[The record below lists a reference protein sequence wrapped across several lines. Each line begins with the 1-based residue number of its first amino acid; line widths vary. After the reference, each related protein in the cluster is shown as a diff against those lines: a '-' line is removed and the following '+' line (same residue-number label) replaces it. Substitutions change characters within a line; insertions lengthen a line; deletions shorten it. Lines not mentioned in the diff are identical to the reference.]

1 MRHGST
7 YYLNS
12 LAAPENEKATPK
24 TDVEFAK
31 GEVAYLLN
39 GSQDA
44 PNGPWYQNL
53 TGPNCDPHPVLDPT
67 HPAVY
72 KVNGKYVNATYRSI
86 ANPTVTMDG
95 GISLVE
101 LVSKLPKTV
110 EVTSTIGTSTANVT
124 WNTDSIKYDPK
135 NFNAQTV
142 TVSGTANVT
151 GLLNG
156 GEKPVT
162 ATVKV
167 NAVTVNG
174 LTVTTAPNLTYSQG
188 GKLNLG
194 NVKVTAKF
202 SNGAVEILEHDTE
215 GVTFVLGD
223 QNIAD
228 GAALHK
234 AQHNSQTLT
243 LSYGGK
249 TVELGQLVVQSTNN
263 QISALTVSDQEAQY
277 ENGGY
282 AVTLPPYSAL
292 PNADGIAVTLADAS
306 ATVTGKKQLSAGD
319 SEAQWQITVRAE
331 NGDTADYLLTVTVSP
346 DYALLNQKA
355 VDEFTAAWN
364 SLTKNWTPT
373 QAQVQQNTTTAGVE
387 YQQQLTFWLT
397 SQLLDNGVNIPDNAT
412 VAIDYTSG
420 PNWAVEG
427 SRQDH
432 DGTPGSFAFTLT
444 FTATAG
450 ADEQHKSVSFTGEG
464 TITPIPYDAPSY
476 TVNFDPQNGSE
487 VSSAQV
493 TEDTP
498 IGNAARPADPSR
510 ENYRFTG
517 WYKEASCQTPWD
529 FDDPVTDNM
538 TLYAGWRWS
547 QSSTGIDVKRTQ
559 AANKD
564 AEAAGAYGD
573 GLRMGDTVTITA
585 HATLTE
591 EPSQT
596 NTYLADPEQFAFYL
610 GDPESGGELLGEVAA
625 TEQNG
630 VYTAELAVDLT
641 EAKGFAEGTNTVYA
655 VFSGGDGLD
664 RSRDSESLNIGKAM
678 FTVTFSDTGDSE
690 IDNQYVEDG
699 QTVSQPDAPTRTDY
713 RFTGWT
719 ADEQTFEFTEAITG
733 NTDLTATWEWAK
745 SDTGVSI
752 RLERAGNQD
761 APTEAGV
768 YHIGDDVSIHATVKL
783 AEPPANSNSL
793 SLTPDQF
800 AFYVGD
806 PDNGG
811 TLLGTV
817 DASANDEGGYTATL
831 NNITLGTTEGLT
843 GAGRYDIYAV
853 FTGSNELNTSREQ
866 TSLTVRPRLYTVTF
880 GSDGGSTVENQYVE
894 DGGTIQEPDAP
905 TRQDYRFTGWTD
917 ENGIHY
923 DFSTTVTASVELAAP
938 SNSLSL
944 SPPAFEFYVGD
955 PDNGG
960 TSLGTVDAQQ
970 TEGGYTASLDVELTN
985 GNGFTKAGTYT
996 IYAVFSGSGE
1006 LDGSRSSHG
1015 LEVAPAIYTV
1025 TFDSSGGTPV
1035 ASQYIVDG
1043 QTITEPEDPT
1053 KDGYHF
1059 GGWKQGERLWN
1070 FQRDTVAENMTLS
1083 AAWGYVPV
1091 FDITG
1096 SVTDQDSTA
1105 LPNVKITLQQGT
1117 NIVFKTVTNEQGQY
1131 KFEKVSPGLY
1141 NIVAERTVEQS
1152 GQQTTQTVT
1161 ALVEIIDAD
1170 KTPPTLKMSPANVS
1184 SVLKVPE
1191 NAPNIV
1197 VGGLTEEA
1205 VAVANKI
1212 ENQGAAVTV
1221 NMTVEPKAPVTGTPA
1236 EGSDEAKLQQE
1247 QQAIQQQAASRTL
1260 NFHEIAVVKTVGAVE
1275 EKIKETQNLLEIA
1288 VDFDFTN
1295 RENVTVYR
1303 YHDGQAQALT
1313 QVNARAGANQ
1323 DGTYYL
1329 DRENGLIHIFTQ
1341 QFSLYAIGYTVPTPG
1356 GNGGGGNSS
1365 SGGSG
1370 SPSYAVDTDAKT
1382 DHGTVTVKPSRA
1394 EKGDTVTITAK
1405 PDKGYQVGKVTVTD
1419 KNGDTIKVTDKG
1431 DGKYT
1436 FTMPGGKVSVDVT
1449 FVAEKQW
1456 TNPFADVAKD
1466 AWYYDAVKYVNE
1478 NGLMAGTSATTFEP
1492 DLTTTRGMIVA
1503 ILHRLAGSP
1512 NIEDEIWGYPF
1523 QDVDANA
1530 YYATA
1535 VYWARMNGI
1544 VAGYSDER
1552 FGPNDTITREQM
1564 ATILYRYAQYKVYD
1578 TTDKANLSKYTDTAQ
1593 VGSYAVE
1600 AIRWANAEGLVNG
1613 TSATTLTPKGSATR
1627 AQAAAILM
1635 RFGQKYVEK

>member
-1 MRHGST
+1 MSVAGIGSYYTNNVSGIGGTNSSSTYNTGVLSARNNTENFSVRHGST

-228 GAALHK
+228 GAALDK

-373 QAQVQQNTTTAGVE
+373 QAQVQQDTTTAGVE
-387 YQQQLTFWLT
+387 YRQQLTFWLT

-510 ENYRFTG
+510 EN
-517 WYKEASCQTPWD
+517 
-529 FDDPVTDNM
+529 
-538 TLYAGWRWS
+538 
-547 QSSTGIDVKRTQ
+547 
-559 AANKD
+559 
-564 AEAAGAYGD
+564 
-573 GLRMGDTVTITA
+573 
-585 HATLTE
+585 
-591 EPSQT
+591 
-596 NTYLADPEQFAFYL
+596 
-610 GDPESGGELLGEVAA
+610 
-625 TEQNG
+625 
-630 VYTAELAVDLT
+630 
-641 EAKGFAEGTNTVYA
+641 
-655 VFSGGDGLD
+655 
-664 RSRDSESLNIGKAM
+664 
-678 FTVTFSDTGDSE
+678 
-690 IDNQYVEDG
+690 
-699 QTVSQPDAPTRTDY
+699 
-713 RFTGWT
+713 
-719 ADEQTFEFTEAITG
+719 
-733 NTDLTATWEWAK
+733 
-745 SDTGVSI
+745 
-752 RLERAGNQD
+752 
-761 APTEAGV
+761 
-768 YHIGDDVSIHATVKL
+768 
-783 AEPPANSNSL
+783 
-793 SLTPDQF
+793 
-800 AFYVGD
+800 
-806 PDNGG
+806 
-811 TLLGTV
+811 
-817 DASANDEGGYTATL
+817 
-831 NNITLGTTEGLT
+831 
-843 GAGRYDIYAV
+843 
-853 FTGSNELNTSREQ
+853 
-866 TSLTVRPRLYTVTF
+866 
-880 GSDGGSTVENQYVE
+880 
-894 DGGTIQEPDAP
+894 
-905 TRQDYRFTGWTD
+905 YRFTGWTD

-1593 VGSYAVE
+1593 VGSYAVD

-1627 AQAAAILM
+1627 AQAAAMLM

>member
-1 MRHGST
+1 MSVAGIGSYYTNNVSGIGGTNSSSTYNTGVLSARNNTENFSVRHGST

-67 HPAVY
+67 HPAVD

-135 NFNAQTV
+135 NFNTQTV

-228 GAALHK
+228 GAALDK

-373 QAQVQQNTTTAGVE
+373 QAQVQQDTTTAGVE

-510 ENYRFTG
+510 EN
-517 WYKEASCQTPWD
+517 
-529 FDDPVTDNM
+529 
-538 TLYAGWRWS
+538 
-547 QSSTGIDVKRTQ
+547 
-559 AANKD
+559 
-564 AEAAGAYGD
+564 
-573 GLRMGDTVTITA
+573 
-585 HATLTE
+585 
-591 EPSQT
+591 
-596 NTYLADPEQFAFYL
+596 
-610 GDPESGGELLGEVAA
+610 
-625 TEQNG
+625 
-630 VYTAELAVDLT
+630 
-641 EAKGFAEGTNTVYA
+641 
-655 VFSGGDGLD
+655 
-664 RSRDSESLNIGKAM
+664 
-678 FTVTFSDTGDSE
+678 
-690 IDNQYVEDG
+690 
-699 QTVSQPDAPTRTDY
+699 
-713 RFTGWT
+713 
-719 ADEQTFEFTEAITG
+719 
-733 NTDLTATWEWAK
+733 
-745 SDTGVSI
+745 
-752 RLERAGNQD
+752 
-761 APTEAGV
+761 
-768 YHIGDDVSIHATVKL
+768 
-783 AEPPANSNSL
+783 
-793 SLTPDQF
+793 
-800 AFYVGD
+800 
-806 PDNGG
+806 
-811 TLLGTV
+811 
-817 DASANDEGGYTATL
+817 
-831 NNITLGTTEGLT
+831 
-843 GAGRYDIYAV
+843 
-853 FTGSNELNTSREQ
+853 
-866 TSLTVRPRLYTVTF
+866 
-880 GSDGGSTVENQYVE
+880 
-894 DGGTIQEPDAP
+894 
-905 TRQDYRFTGWTD
+905 YRFTGWTD

-1275 EKIKETQNLLEIA
+1275 EKIKETQNLLDIA
-1288 VDFDFTN
+1288 VDFDFTTL
-1295 RENVTVYR
+1295 ENVTVYR

-1530 YYATA
+1530 Y
-1535 VYWARMNGI
+1535 
-1544 VAGYSDER
+1544 
-1552 FGPNDTITREQM
+1552 
-1564 ATILYRYAQYKVYD
+1564 
-1578 TTDKANLSKYTDTAQ
+1578 
-1593 VGSYAVE
+1593 
-1600 AIRWANAEGLVNG
+1600 
-1613 TSATTLTPKGSATR
+1613 TPRRSTGR
-1627 AQAAAILM
+1627 
-1635 RFGQKYVEK
+1635 G

>member
-1 MRHGST
+1 MSVAGIGSYYTNNVSGIGGTNSSSTYNTGVLSARNNTENFSVRHGST

-228 GAALHK
+228 GAALDK

-364 SLTKNWTPT
+364 RLTKNWTPT
-373 QAQVQQNTTTAGVE
+373 QAQVQQDTTTAGVE

-432 DGTPGSFAFTLT
+432 DGTPGSFTFTLT

-510 ENYRFTG
+510 EN
-517 WYKEASCQTPWD
+517 
-529 FDDPVTDNM
+529 
-538 TLYAGWRWS
+538 
-547 QSSTGIDVKRTQ
+547 
-559 AANKD
+559 
-564 AEAAGAYGD
+564 
-573 GLRMGDTVTITA
+573 
-585 HATLTE
+585 
-591 EPSQT
+591 
-596 NTYLADPEQFAFYL
+596 
-610 GDPESGGELLGEVAA
+610 
-625 TEQNG
+625 
-630 VYTAELAVDLT
+630 
-641 EAKGFAEGTNTVYA
+641 
-655 VFSGGDGLD
+655 
-664 RSRDSESLNIGKAM
+664 
-678 FTVTFSDTGDSE
+678 
-690 IDNQYVEDG
+690 
-699 QTVSQPDAPTRTDY
+699 
-713 RFTGWT
+713 
-719 ADEQTFEFTEAITG
+719 
-733 NTDLTATWEWAK
+733 
-745 SDTGVSI
+745 
-752 RLERAGNQD
+752 
-761 APTEAGV
+761 
-768 YHIGDDVSIHATVKL
+768 
-783 AEPPANSNSL
+783 
-793 SLTPDQF
+793 
-800 AFYVGD
+800 
-806 PDNGG
+806 
-811 TLLGTV
+811 
-817 DASANDEGGYTATL
+817 
-831 NNITLGTTEGLT
+831 
-843 GAGRYDIYAV
+843 
-853 FTGSNELNTSREQ
+853 
-866 TSLTVRPRLYTVTF
+866 
-880 GSDGGSTVENQYVE
+880 
-894 DGGTIQEPDAP
+894 
-905 TRQDYRFTGWTD
+905 YRFTGWTD

-1627 AQAAAILM
+1627 AQAAAMLM

>member
-228 GAALHK
+228 GAALDK

-373 QAQVQQNTTTAGVE
+373 QAQVQQDTTTAGVE

-412 VAIDYTSG
+412 VSIDYTSG

-510 ENYRFTG
+510 EN
-517 WYKEASCQTPWD
+517 
-529 FDDPVTDNM
+529 
-538 TLYAGWRWS
+538 
-547 QSSTGIDVKRTQ
+547 
-559 AANKD
+559 
-564 AEAAGAYGD
+564 
-573 GLRMGDTVTITA
+573 
-585 HATLTE
+585 
-591 EPSQT
+591 
-596 NTYLADPEQFAFYL
+596 
-610 GDPESGGELLGEVAA
+610 
-625 TEQNG
+625 
-630 VYTAELAVDLT
+630 
-641 EAKGFAEGTNTVYA
+641 
-655 VFSGGDGLD
+655 
-664 RSRDSESLNIGKAM
+664 
-678 FTVTFSDTGDSE
+678 
-690 IDNQYVEDG
+690 
-699 QTVSQPDAPTRTDY
+699 
-713 RFTGWT
+713 
-719 ADEQTFEFTEAITG
+719 
-733 NTDLTATWEWAK
+733 
-745 SDTGVSI
+745 
-752 RLERAGNQD
+752 
-761 APTEAGV
+761 
-768 YHIGDDVSIHATVKL
+768 
-783 AEPPANSNSL
+783 
-793 SLTPDQF
+793 
-800 AFYVGD
+800 
-806 PDNGG
+806 
-811 TLLGTV
+811 
-817 DASANDEGGYTATL
+817 
-831 NNITLGTTEGLT
+831 
-843 GAGRYDIYAV
+843 
-853 FTGSNELNTSREQ
+853 
-866 TSLTVRPRLYTVTF
+866 
-880 GSDGGSTVENQYVE
+880 
-894 DGGTIQEPDAP
+894 
-905 TRQDYRFTGWTD
+905 YRFTGWTD

-1627 AQAAAILM
+1627 AQAAAMLM

>member
-1 MRHGST
+1 MPSPCLR
-7 YYLNS
+7 
-12 LAAPENEKATPK
+12 
-24 TDVEFAK
+24 
-31 GEVAYLLN
+31 
-39 GSQDA
+39 
-44 PNGPWYQNL
+44 
-53 TGPNCDPHPVLDPT
+53 
-67 HPAVY
+67 
-72 KVNGKYVNATYRSI
+72 
-86 ANPTVTMDG
+86 
-95 GISLVE
+95 
-101 LVSKLPKTV
+101 
-110 EVTSTIGTSTANVT
+110 
-124 WNTDSIKYDPK
+124 
-135 NFNAQTV
+135 
-142 TVSGTANVT
+142 
-151 GLLNG
+151 
-156 GEKPVT
+156 
-162 ATVKV
+162 
-167 NAVTVNG
+167 
-174 LTVTTAPNLTYSQG
+174 TAPCPTR
-188 GKLNLG
+188 
-194 NVKVTAKF
+194 TA
-202 SNGAVEILEHDTE
+202 SRSH
-215 GVTFVLGD
+215 
-223 QNIAD
+223 
-228 GAALHK
+228 
-234 AQHNSQTLT
+234 
-243 LSYGGK
+243 
-249 TVELGQLVVQSTNN
+249 
-263 QISALTVSDQEAQY
+263 
-277 ENGGY
+277 
-282 AVTLPPYSAL
+282 
-292 PNADGIAVTLADAS
+292 LADAS

-373 QAQVQQNTTTAGVE
+373 QAQVQQDTTTAGVE

-517 WYKEASCQTPWD
+517 W
-529 FDDPVTDNM
+529 
-538 TLYAGWRWS
+538 
-547 QSSTGIDVKRTQ
+547 
-559 AANKD
+559 
-564 AEAAGAYGD
+564 
-573 GLRMGDTVTITA
+573 
-585 HATLTE
+585 
-591 EPSQT
+591 
-596 NTYLADPEQFAFYL
+596 
-610 GDPESGGELLGEVAA
+610 
-625 TEQNG
+625 
-630 VYTAELAVDLT
+630 
-641 EAKGFAEGTNTVYA
+641 
-655 VFSGGDGLD
+655 
-664 RSRDSESLNIGKAM
+664 
-678 FTVTFSDTGDSE
+678 
-690 IDNQYVEDG
+690 
-699 QTVSQPDAPTRTDY
+699 
-713 RFTGWT
+713 
-719 ADEQTFEFTEAITG
+719 
-733 NTDLTATWEWAK
+733 
-745 SDTGVSI
+745 
-752 RLERAGNQD
+752 
-761 APTEAGV
+761 
-768 YHIGDDVSIHATVKL
+768 
-783 AEPPANSNSL
+783 
-793 SLTPDQF
+793 
-800 AFYVGD
+800 
-806 PDNGG
+806 
-811 TLLGTV
+811 
-817 DASANDEGGYTATL
+817 
-831 NNITLGTTEGLT
+831 
-843 GAGRYDIYAV
+843 
-853 FTGSNELNTSREQ
+853 
-866 TSLTVRPRLYTVTF
+866 
-880 GSDGGSTVENQYVE
+880 
-894 DGGTIQEPDAP
+894 
-905 TRQDYRFTGWTD
+905 TD

-960 TSLGTVDAQQ
+960 TSLGTVDTQQ

-1394 EKGDTVTITAK
+1394 EKGDTVAITAK

-1436 FTMPGGKVSVDVT
+1436 FTMPGGKVSVDET

-1627 AQAAAILM
+1627 AQAAAMLM

>member
-1 MRHGST
+1 MSVAGIGSYYTNNVLGIGGTNSSSTYNTGVLSARNNTENFSVRHGST

-228 GAALHK
+228 GAALDK

-292 PNADGIAVTLADAS
+292 PSADGIAVTLADAS

-373 QAQVQQNTTTAGVE
+373 QAQVQQDTTTAGVE
-387 YQQQLTFWLT
+387 YRQQLTFWLT

-517 WYKEASCQTPWD
+517 W
-529 FDDPVTDNM
+529 
-538 TLYAGWRWS
+538 
-547 QSSTGIDVKRTQ
+547 
-559 AANKD
+559 
-564 AEAAGAYGD
+564 
-573 GLRMGDTVTITA
+573 
-585 HATLTE
+585 
-591 EPSQT
+591 
-596 NTYLADPEQFAFYL
+596 
-610 GDPESGGELLGEVAA
+610 
-625 TEQNG
+625 
-630 VYTAELAVDLT
+630 
-641 EAKGFAEGTNTVYA
+641 
-655 VFSGGDGLD
+655 
-664 RSRDSESLNIGKAM
+664 
-678 FTVTFSDTGDSE
+678 
-690 IDNQYVEDG
+690 
-699 QTVSQPDAPTRTDY
+699 
-713 RFTGWT
+713 
-719 ADEQTFEFTEAITG
+719 
-733 NTDLTATWEWAK
+733 
-745 SDTGVSI
+745 
-752 RLERAGNQD
+752 
-761 APTEAGV
+761 
-768 YHIGDDVSIHATVKL
+768 
-783 AEPPANSNSL
+783 
-793 SLTPDQF
+793 
-800 AFYVGD
+800 
-806 PDNGG
+806 
-811 TLLGTV
+811 
-817 DASANDEGGYTATL
+817 
-831 NNITLGTTEGLT
+831 
-843 GAGRYDIYAV
+843 
-853 FTGSNELNTSREQ
+853 
-866 TSLTVRPRLYTVTF
+866 
-880 GSDGGSTVENQYVE
+880 
-894 DGGTIQEPDAP
+894 
-905 TRQDYRFTGWTD
+905 TD

-960 TSLGTVDAQQ
+960 TSLGTVDTQQ

-1170 KTPPTLKMSPANVS
+1170 KTPPTLKMSPANVN

-1478 NGLMAGTSATTFEP
+1478 NGLMAGTSAITFEP

-1512 NIEDEIWGYPF
+1512 QHRGRDLGLSLPGRGR
-1523 QDVDANA
+1523 QRLLRHGGLLGA
-1530 YYATA
+1530 
-1535 VYWARMNGI
+1535 
-1544 VAGYSDER
+1544 DER
-1552 FGPNDTITREQM
+1552 HRGRIQR
-1564 ATILYRYAQYKVYD
+1564 R
-1578 TTDKANLSKYTDTAQ
+1578 
-1593 VGSYAVE
+1593 AVRPQRHHHPR
-1600 AIRWANAEGLVNG
+1600 ADGDHPVPLRAVQGL
-1613 TSATTLTPKGSATR
+1613 
-1627 AQAAAILM
+1627 
-1635 RFGQKYVEK
+1635 

>member
-1 MRHGST
+1 MNIGSGTVYGEITDNGDIYVGAIAGFLQGKIVNCSNSASVTASGKRQTYVGGIVGSGGTIERYHNSGTVTATNGSLSFTYAGGIAGSGQLSNCYNTGKVSVAGIGSYYTNNVSGIGGTNSSSTYNTGVLSARNNTENFSVRHGST

-135 NFNAQTV
+135 NFNTQTV

-228 GAALHK
+228 GAALDK

-373 QAQVQQNTTTAGVE
+373 QAQVQQDTTTAGVE

-510 ENYRFTG
+510 EN
-517 WYKEASCQTPWD
+517 
-529 FDDPVTDNM
+529 
-538 TLYAGWRWS
+538 
-547 QSSTGIDVKRTQ
+547 
-559 AANKD
+559 
-564 AEAAGAYGD
+564 
-573 GLRMGDTVTITA
+573 
-585 HATLTE
+585 
-591 EPSQT
+591 
-596 NTYLADPEQFAFYL
+596 
-610 GDPESGGELLGEVAA
+610 
-625 TEQNG
+625 
-630 VYTAELAVDLT
+630 
-641 EAKGFAEGTNTVYA
+641 
-655 VFSGGDGLD
+655 
-664 RSRDSESLNIGKAM
+664 
-678 FTVTFSDTGDSE
+678 
-690 IDNQYVEDG
+690 
-699 QTVSQPDAPTRTDY
+699 
-713 RFTGWT
+713 
-719 ADEQTFEFTEAITG
+719 
-733 NTDLTATWEWAK
+733 
-745 SDTGVSI
+745 
-752 RLERAGNQD
+752 
-761 APTEAGV
+761 
-768 YHIGDDVSIHATVKL
+768 
-783 AEPPANSNSL
+783 
-793 SLTPDQF
+793 
-800 AFYVGD
+800 
-806 PDNGG
+806 
-811 TLLGTV
+811 
-817 DASANDEGGYTATL
+817 
-831 NNITLGTTEGLT
+831 
-843 GAGRYDIYAV
+843 
-853 FTGSNELNTSREQ
+853 
-866 TSLTVRPRLYTVTF
+866 
-880 GSDGGSTVENQYVE
+880 
-894 DGGTIQEPDAP
+894 
-905 TRQDYRFTGWTD
+905 YRFTGWTD

-1184 SVLKVPE
+1184 FVLKVPE

-1275 EKIKETQNLLEIA
+1275 GKIKETQNLLEIA

-1382 DHGTVTVKPSRA
+1382 DHVTVTVKPSRA